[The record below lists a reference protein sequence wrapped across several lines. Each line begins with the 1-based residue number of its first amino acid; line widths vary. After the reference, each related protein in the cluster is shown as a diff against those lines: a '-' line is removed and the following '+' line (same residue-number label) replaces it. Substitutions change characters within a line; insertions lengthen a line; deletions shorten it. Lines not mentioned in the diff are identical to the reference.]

1 VTVST
6 QSLLLAAYQA
16 TARELVA
23 ALRDAGHDNIRPK
36 HGALFG
42 NIDRAGTR
50 ATEIALRASISKAA
64 MGEMIDELEALGYV
78 KRVADAADRR
88 AKLIV
93 PTERAHAVLDAVRA
107 FNATLERRLR
117 KKLGAAS
124 YANLRDALLSIAP
137 DAEPQ
142 PRVAAGS

>member
-1 VTVST
+1 MTVST

-16 TARELVA
+16 TARELVET
-23 ALRDAGHDNIRPK
+23 LRDAGHEHIRPK

-50 ATEIALRASISKAA
+50 ATEIALRAKISKAA
-64 MGEMIDELEALGYV
+64 MGEMIDELETLGYV
-78 KRVADAADRR
+78 KRIADAADRR

-93 PTERAHAVLDAVRA
+93 PTERAREVLDAVTA

-117 KKLGAAS
+117 KKLGAAR
-124 YANLRDALLSIAP
+124 YANLRDALFLIAP
-137 DAEPQ
+137 DTEAQ
-142 PRVAAGS
+142 PRVAGS